1 MSSGGEVGVK
11 VDKTEALAQ
20 LLSADAE
27 RSKDEPEIAANIGS
41 QLQHMGLST
50 WPISIQRRLRD
61 ALGRLK
67 PKRLIEVGGGIGHRS
82 AWIYDLFTVDGFTPE
97 RYDIIENGAKFA
109 VILHR
114 LMTRYEAESY
124 TKIVCLLYTSPS
136 PRDS

>member
-82 AWIYDLFTVDGFTPE
+82 AWIYDLFT
-97 RYDIIENGAKFA
+97 A
-109 VILHR
+109 V
-114 LMTRYEAESY
+114 SY
-124 TKIVCLLYTSPS
+124 THLRAHETS
-136 PRDS
+136 